1 MTKAINYTDASKY
14 VHPGEVEEVLEHK
27 SPEGKPADPAATP
40 RTLNYLVLGLA
51 LLVLLVA
58 ILIGVFVNRP
68 AGIMAG
74 ALGALMFVT
83 NSEFWAFWARRAERN
98 EVIRDIVIT
107 DHRV

>member
-1 MTKAINYTDASKY
+1 MTKAINYTDPEKY
-14 VHPGEVEEVLEHK
+14 VSTREVEQEIEHR
-27 SPEGKPADPAATP
+27 SPEGKPADPGATP
-40 RTLNYLVLGLA
+40 KRLNYLVLGLA
-51 LLVLLVA
+51 TLVLLVA
-58 ILIGVFVNRP
+58 VLIGVFVNIY

-83 NSEFWAFWARRAERN
+83 NVEFWAFWARRAERE